1 MAWWKGERKE
11 ARLLPLPSSHCP
23 MSAFCCLIIGIPVGK
38 LCGGESC
45 YVPTLYVCNDRN
57 VMVNFKPGDYLP
69 EWGRCVS
76 VSDTGGSEEKN
87 LYHQVC
93 CTLQLARTLFP
104 ILANWWEKV
113 MFPALRIFPTPFN
126 FVLFLQFKV
135 ISCAFHKHDKFG
147 HPCYI
152 EHTGRTDITALLKV
166 SLTSLLFPFYIFC
179 WIIAN
184 TLFSV
189 MVICPSN
196 LVYR

>member
-23 MSAFCCLIIGIPVGK
+23 MSAFCCLTIGIPCGN

-45 YVPTLYVCNDRN
+45 YVPTLYMCNDRN

-69 EWGRCVS
+69 EWGRSVS

-93 CTLQLARTLFP
+93 CTLQLVRTLFP

-166 SLTSLLFPFYIFC
+166 SLTSLLFSFYIFC

-184 TLFSV
+184 W
-189 MVICPSN
+189 
-196 LVYR
+196 

>member
-1 MAWWKGERKE
+1 M
-11 ARLLPLPSSHCP
+11 
-23 MSAFCCLIIGIPVGK
+23 
-38 LCGGESC
+38 
-45 YVPTLYVCNDRN
+45 CNDRS

-69 EWGRCVS
+69 EWGRCFS
-76 VSDTGGSEEKN
+76 VSGTGGSEEKN

-126 FVLFLQFKV
+126 FALFLQFKV

-166 SLTSLLFPFYIFC
+166 SLTSLLFRFH
-179 WIIAN
+179 
-184 TLFSV
+184 LFFFAGLLPIDKESGSLFLAS
-189 MVICPSN
+189 ISLPLSCPTHPLELQGQGDEVS
-196 LVYR
+196 RRRP